1 MGGATVSP
9 DLFLARRAAAG
20 HEDAWGQLVD
30 TYGSRLFNVA
40 FQFCGSREEAEDLTQ
55 EIFVRLYL
63 GLRTYRGE
71 VPLIGWALRL
81 SRNLCIDHYRRTRR
95 ERTWHRVADAVLE
108 QIPAGGSLQEDL
120 ERRQRVQEVYA
131 ALAEL
136 PEELAE
142 VLVLCDLQGL
152 SLEEA
157 AACLEVP
164 LGTVKSRLH
173 RARQRVTATVHARL
187 ESRLPGPRASQG
199 RLSC

>member
-1 MGGATVSP
+1 MGGVTVSP

-20 HEDAWGQLVD
+20 HDDAWDQLVD
-30 TYGSRLFNVA
+30 KYGSRLFNVA
-40 FQFCGSREEAEDLTQ
+40 FQFSGSREEAEDLTQ

-63 GLRTYRGE
+63 NLRTYRGE

-95 ERTWHRVADAVLE
+95 ERSWHRVADAVLE
-108 QIPAGGSLQEDL
+108 QIPAAGCLQEDL
-120 ERRQRVQEVYA
+120 ERRQRVEEVYA

-136 PEELAE
+136 PQELSE
-142 VLVLCDLQGL
+142 VLLLCDLQGL

-157 AACLEVP
+157 AAGTEVP

-173 RARQRVTATVHARL
+173 RARQRVTAAVQARL
-187 ESRLPGPRASQG
+187 EPRLPAPRISEG